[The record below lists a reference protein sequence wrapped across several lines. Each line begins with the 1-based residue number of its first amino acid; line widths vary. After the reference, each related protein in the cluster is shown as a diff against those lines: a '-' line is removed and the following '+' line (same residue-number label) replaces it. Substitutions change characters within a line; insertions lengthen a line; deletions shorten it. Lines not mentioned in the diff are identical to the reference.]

1 MFQMRALYQVQTLS
15 ARENDNG
22 QYYMGKTEKLIDE
35 ASLVDRMLTHSMRN
49 WIVYERKGTSFH
61 IRNSIGGKSGSL
73 TVITGSHYS
82 GFLTLI

>member
-22 QYYMGKTEKLIDE
+22 PYYMGKTEKLIDE

-49 WIVYERKGTSFH
+49 WI
-61 IRNSIGGKSGSL
+61 IC
-73 TVITGSHYS
+73 
-82 GFLTLI
+82 